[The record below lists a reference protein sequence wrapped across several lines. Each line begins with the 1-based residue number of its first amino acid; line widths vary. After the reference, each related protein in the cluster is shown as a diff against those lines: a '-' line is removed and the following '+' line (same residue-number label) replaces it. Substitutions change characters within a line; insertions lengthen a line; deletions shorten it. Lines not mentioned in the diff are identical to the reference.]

1 MQMSSKGRFLFALF
15 LLPLLAVYVN
25 LPAPPLTPMLLQ
37 WQDSGS
43 FFIFEQ
49 HSIFYKDVRGY
60 PGNGDALILLHGFPT
75 SSYDWSK
82 VWDVLSQRY
91 TRVIL
96 LDFLGFG
103 FSAKPAHKYSIVEQA
118 DIVQNLCDD
127 LEIVGKKVHIISHD
141 YGVSVAQELLARYE
155 SRAEG
160 HLNIKSICFSN
171 GGLFPETNHPRLLQK
186 LLKDGSLL
194 SPILTRLSN
203 YFLFKSGLREV
214 FGVHTQPSRERF
226 WDMWVALRRNDGHL
240 ALASLLGYIEERW
253 ENRRRWIGVL
263 NETRVPL
270 HLIYGPAD
278 PVNPHPSF
286 VQRFKSVVSESAVTV
301 LPAHISHYPHLEDP
315 RGFLHAYF
323 TFVNSF

>member
-103 FSAKPAHKYSIVEQA
+103 FSAKPKAHKYSIVEQA

-203 YFLFKSGLREV
+203 YFLFKSGL
-214 FGVHTQPSRERF
+214 
-226 WDMWVALRRNDGHL
+226 
-240 ALASLLGYIEERW
+240 LGYIEERW